1 MRGWL
6 AKLLGNKGERAAA
19 RYLRQQGYKIIA
31 RNWSN
36 HLGELDIIAQQKTM
50 DGPVLVFVE
59 VKTRKSTQSGHPHE
73 AVGHHKQS
81 QLTRV
86 GLSYLKTH
94 GLLNHRAR
102 FDVISILWPEDTK
115 KPQIDHIQNAFEPPG
130 RGQMYS

>member
-19 RYLRQQGYKIIA
+19 RYLRRQGYKIIA

-36 HLGELDIIAQQKTM
+36 KLGEIDIIALQQTPT
-50 DGPVLVFVE
+50 GPTLVFVE
-59 VKTRKSTQSGHPHE
+59 VKTRKTTHSGQPHE

-86 GLSYLKTH
+86 GLSYLKSNQ
-94 GLLNHRAR
+94 LLEHRAR
-102 FDVISILWPEDTK
+102 FDVISILWPEGAK
-115 KPQIDHIQNAFEPPG
+115 QPEIEHIENAFEPPG